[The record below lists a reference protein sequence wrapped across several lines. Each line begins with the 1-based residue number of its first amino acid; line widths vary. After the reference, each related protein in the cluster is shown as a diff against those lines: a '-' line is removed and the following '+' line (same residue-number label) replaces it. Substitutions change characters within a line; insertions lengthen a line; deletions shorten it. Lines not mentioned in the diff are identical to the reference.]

1 VIGQERMSE
10 ATILLVDDDVLLRT
24 SCASLLEARGY
35 IVIQAGDGA
44 EALSRL
50 LDDGIRPQ
58 LLVVDLE
65 MPGMGGWELLAILR
79 ATADRELAALPVM
92 IVSALDLS
100 DRARA
105 VYPSLRKPVPPE
117 RMLETIGDLLAI
129 MRPSFG

>member
-1 VIGQERMSE
+1 MSQ

-24 SCASLLEARGY
+24 SCASLLEASGH

-44 EALSRL
+44 EALRRL
-50 LDDGIRPQ
+50 LDDGTRPE

-79 ATADRELAALPVM
+79 GTADRELAALPVM

-117 RMLETIGDLLAI
+117 RMLETIGQLLAI
-129 MRPSFG
+129 ARPSFG

>member
-1 VIGQERMSE
+1 M
-10 ATILLVDDDVLLRT
+10 DDDVLLRT
-24 SCASLLEARGY
+24 SCASLLEASGH

-44 EALSRL
+44 EALRRL
-50 LDDGIRPQ
+50 LDDGTRPE

-79 ATADRELAALPVM
+79 GTADRELAALPVM

-117 RMLETIGDLLAI
+117 RMLETIGQLLAI
-129 MRPSFG
+129 ARPSFG